1 MKTILVGFDAFDPVF
16 FERLHNQGKT
26 PNLSNYLERSGYS
39 PFQVSNPPQSE
50 VSWTSIATGL
60 NPGGHGIFDF
70 VHRNPES
77 YGLFVSLLP
86 TKSSLLGTTFTPPHN
101 AGTIFDAAV
110 KDGYPASSL
119 WWPATFPSRLGS
131 PVHTIPGLGTPDIF
145 GQLGVGISYS
155 VEPFTDESSL
165 KTHTARLHRQSMDV
179 YGGTLTGPAQ
189 QSRSQMVNTSLD
201 FQLSIIDKEY
211 GSLVIGK
218 QTLEL
223 RQGIWSPVFELS
235 FKVGPL
241 VSLKVV
247 TQVILTKVQPDPVMY
262 FLPLQLHP
270 LGSPWP
276 YGTPKGL
283 LSKIWKTQGP
293 FLTLGW
299 PQDTTALEEGFITED
314 QFLCLCDQILK
325 QRERIFMAKINSYK
339 EGLLGCVFDS
349 LDRIQHMFWKTRP
362 DIVESWYLKL
372 DELAGRINTN
382 ISAKPDNNKIN
393 LIFLSDHGFNNFDYK
408 VNLNRWLINQ
418 GYLSLIDKS
427 DSQTLSAVDWPTSQ
441 AYAIGLNSMY
451 LNLVGREKHGAV
463 TSTGEKE
470 TLENIRTELLQWVG
484 PNGKHIFQRI
494 QSNQE
499 AFHGPLS
506 KYGPDLVL
514 GYTPGYR
521 ASADTGLGGWSDKAV
536 ERNSDHWEADHCI
549 DPQSVPGVI
558 FHNRGLEGF
567 SNLSY
572 ADIPAMTTGKEL
584 STPPSPDPVLSDE
597 DQEILRERLK
607 GLGYL

>member
-1 MKTILVGFDAFDPVF
+1 MKTILVGFDAFDPLF

-26 PNLSNYLERSGYS
+26 PNLSAFLEKSGYS
-39 PFQVSNPPQSE
+39 SFRVSNPPQSE

-86 TKSSLLGTTFTPPHN
+86 TKSSMLGTTFTLPHN

-119 WWPATFPSRLGS
+119 WWPATFPARLGS

-155 VEPFTDESSL
+155 IEPITDESSL
-165 KTHTARLHRQSMDV
+165 KTRAACLHQQSKDI
-179 YGGTLTGPAQ
+179 YAGTLTGPAQ
-189 QSRSQMVNTSLD
+189 QNRPQSGNTILD
-201 FQLSIIDKEY
+201 FQLTIIDQEY
-211 GSLVIGK
+211 GSLAIEK

-223 RQGIWSPVFELS
+223 REGVWSPVIELS
-235 FKVGPL
+235 FKAGPL

-247 TQVILTKVQPDPVMY
+247 TQVILTNIQPEPTLY

-276 YGTPKGL
+276 YGTPKGV
-283 LSKIWKTQGP
+283 LSKLWKTQGP

-299 PQDTTALEEGFITED
+299 PQDTTALEEGFITEN
-314 QFLCLCDQILK
+314 QFLSLCAQIFK
-325 QRERIFMAKINSYK
+325 QRERIFMTMLDSYQ

-362 DIVESWYLKL
+362 DIIESWYLKL
-372 DELAGRINTN
+372 DELAGRINTLLN
-382 ISAKPDNNKIN
+382 TKSDGDHIN
-393 LIFLSDHGFNNFDYK
+393 LIFLSDHGFHNFDYK
-408 VNLNRWLINQ
+408 VNLNHWLINQ
-418 GYLSLIDKS
+418 GYLSLTNNPDT
-427 DSQTLSAVDWPTSQ
+427 QTLSAVDWGTSR
-441 AYAIGLNSMY
+441 AYAIGLNSIY
-451 LNLVGREKHGAV
+451 LNLDGREGQGTV
-463 TSTGEKE
+463 TKLQKEE
-470 TLENIRTELLQWVG
+470 TLESIRNGLLELAG
-484 PNGKHIFQRI
+484 PDGTQIFQRI
-494 QSNQE
+494 QTNQE
-499 AFHGPLS
+499 AFQGPLS
-506 KYGPDLVL
+506 EHGPDLVL
-514 GYTPGYR
+514 GYAPGYR
-521 ASADTGLGGWSDKAV
+521 ASADTGLGGWGDKTV
-536 ERNSDHWEADHCI
+536 EKNSDHWEADHCI
-549 DPQSVPGVI
+549 DADAVPGVI
-558 FHNRGLEGF
+558 FHNRGLKGF
-567 SNLSY
+567 SKPSY
-572 ADIPAMTTGKEL
+572 TDIPALTLEKDL
-584 STPPSPDPVLSDE
+584 PAPPSPDPVLSDE

>member
-26 PNLSNYLERSGYS
+26 PNLSAFLEKSGYS

-86 TKSSLLGTTFTPPHN
+86 TKGSLLGTTFTPPHN
-101 AGTIFDAAV
+101 AGTIFDTAV
-110 KDGYPASSL
+110 KAGYPASSL

-155 VEPFTDESSL
+155 VESLSDDSSL
-165 KTHTARLHRQSMDV
+165 KTRTARLHRQSKDS
-179 YGGTLTGPAQ
+179 YDGTLTGPTP
-189 QSRSQMVNTSLD
+189 QSRSQSVNTALD
-201 FQLSIIDKEY
+201 FQLTIFDKEY
-211 GSLVIGK
+211 GSLAIGK

-223 RQGIWSPVFELS
+223 REGIWSPVIELS

-247 TQVILTKVQPDPVMY
+247 TQVILTKVQPDPAMY

-276 YGTPKGL
+276 YGTPKGM
-283 LSKIWKTQGP
+283 LSKLWKTQGP

-314 QFLCLCDQILK
+314 QFLSLCDQILK
-325 QRERIFMAKINSYK
+325 QRERIFMEKLSSYK
-339 EGLLGCVFDS
+339 EGLLGSVFDS

-372 DELAGRINTN
+372 DELAGRINTTLC
-382 ISAKPDNNKIN
+382 AKLDNKIN
-393 LIFLSDHGFNNFDYK
+393 LILLSDHGFNIFDYK
-408 VNLNRWLINQ
+408 VNLNRWLINK
-418 GYLSLIDKS
+418 GYLRLIDGP

-441 AYAIGLNSMY
+441 AYAIGLNSLY

-470 TLENIRTELLQWVG
+470 TLEKLRTELLLWAG
-484 PNGKHIFQRI
+484 PDDKPVFQRI

-514 GYTPGYR
+514 GYAPGYR
-521 ASADTGLGGWSDKAV
+521 ASADTGLGGWSDEAV

-549 DPQSVPGVI
+549 DAQLVPGVI
-558 FHNRGLEGF
+558 FHNKGLGDF
-567 SNLSY
+567 SNPSY
-572 ADIPAMTTGKEL
+572 LDIPGMAIGKDL
-584 STPPSPDPVLSDE
+584 DQYHPVDPVLSDE